1 MDLPI
6 LYVKEGCPWC
16 EEALGYFKLKN
27 LELNVV
33 DVRSDTVRMNE
44 LVSISGQSK
53 TPTLVNG
60 SFVVA
65 DFDLTEFEEAMEKNP
80 EEKKN
85 LGL

>member
-53 TPTLVNG
+53 TPTLVKG
-60 SFVVA
+60 ASWLLI
-65 DFDLTEFEEAMEKNP
+65 LT
-80 EEKKN
+80 
-85 LGL
+85 